1 MLREI
6 CFGDSREAEAL
17 QPVLISPVAEAV
29 RHFYERMPPLR
40 DRFMLR
46 KSYLHRMI
54 NEEL

>member
-54 NEEL
+54 NKEL